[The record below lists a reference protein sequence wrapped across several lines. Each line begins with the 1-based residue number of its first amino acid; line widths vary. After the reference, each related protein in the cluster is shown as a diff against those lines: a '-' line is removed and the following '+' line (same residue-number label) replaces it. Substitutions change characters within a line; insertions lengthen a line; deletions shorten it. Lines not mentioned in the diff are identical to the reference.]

1 MKEEARFESVL
12 QRVNHQNVTLNFD
25 SDGINS
31 VMYYCLWWILFFNR
45 DGNDIKCRY
54 KNLWN
59 LSLFINNVQWEILE
73 LYLNIEA
80 SFSWGGKK
88 KNVNIEY

>member
-31 VMYYCLWWILFFNR
+31 VMYYCL
-45 DGNDIKCRY
+45 
-54 KNLWN
+54 
-59 LSLFINNVQWEILE
+59 
-73 LYLNIEA
+73 
-80 SFSWGGKK
+80 
-88 KNVNIEY
+88 